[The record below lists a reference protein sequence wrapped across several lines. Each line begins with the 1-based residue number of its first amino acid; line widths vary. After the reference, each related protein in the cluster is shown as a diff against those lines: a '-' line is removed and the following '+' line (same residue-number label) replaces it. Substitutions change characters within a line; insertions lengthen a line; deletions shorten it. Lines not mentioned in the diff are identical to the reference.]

1 MRRSGPHSI
10 DRTVGKCQVGGRYLK
25 YRPPLASQEKRPGA
39 FTPRL
44 AGAAPC
50 SAAQAS
56 LSSVPSVVD
65 TLGRCHAMPVHLRHT
80 AMVITNRHIDSPT
93 FATPEEPAW
102 RMAPSPTAS
111 RTRPTTTAGS
121 TPSRTPTTSRR
132 GNAKRRPAAS
142 SLARWSRAP
151 RLAYEDRLKARP
163 LSSRCRSWTRRTGAG
178 RRRTWAPPR
187 RAWA

>member
-1 MRRSGPHSI
+1 MRQSGMHSI
-10 DRTVGKCQVGGRYLK
+10 DPAAGKCPVGGRYLK
-25 YRPPLASQEKRPGA
+25 YRPPLASGNARRRSRRGSPER
-39 FTPRL
+39 RR
-44 AGAAPC
+44 
-50 SAAQAS
+50 AQAS

-65 TLGRCHAMPVHLRHT
+65 TLVRCHAMPVHLRHT
-80 AMVITNRHIDSPT
+80 AMVITNRHIDAPT